1 MNSEFG
7 ELSQARYRART
18 KRRRFYVVVGLLLIA
33 LGYVLMAVSPDT
45 PSNTALARV
54 LGGLACIVIGFG
66 LAILPKKVLKTFI
79 REINTLLP
87 RQAPAITSL
96 WPPIYFVAEYK
107 TKSAPCFNG
116 CCHIGPMYVLSTA
129 K

>member
-66 LAILPKKVLKTFI
+66 LAILP
-79 REINTLLP
+79 LLA
-87 RQAPAITSL
+87 QWSGG
-96 WPPIYFVAEYK
+96 E
-107 TKSAPCFNG
+107 
-116 CCHIGPMYVLSTA
+116 
-129 K
+129 

>member
-7 ELSQARYRART
+7 ELSQARYCART

-66 LAILPKKVLKTFI
+66 LAILP
-79 REINTLLP
+79 LLA
-87 RQAPAITSL
+87 QWSGG
-96 WPPIYFVAEYK
+96 E
-107 TKSAPCFNG
+107 
-116 CCHIGPMYVLSTA
+116 
-129 K
+129 